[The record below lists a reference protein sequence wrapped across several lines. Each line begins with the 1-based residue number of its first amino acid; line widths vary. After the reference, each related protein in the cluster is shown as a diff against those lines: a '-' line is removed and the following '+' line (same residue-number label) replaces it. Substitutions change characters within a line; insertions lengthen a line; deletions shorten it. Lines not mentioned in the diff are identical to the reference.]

1 MERLVRFWTLSAVV
15 SWSLSLLIPALL
27 MEGEALTGYQ
37 TLLVGVLFGWM
48 SYGWAAYANLF
59 FLFAASRLW
68 DGRSPRWSIIAM
80 LALAATLP
88 LFKGSMDHSGH
99 FNRVASWGW
108 GSLLWLVSLL
118 MLATAAAVR
127 NGMLEKRGTLKVAL
141 SLGIGVLAIGGL
153 RLYQV
158 IMANQQETS
167 LYLSPGMAFTM
178 SPLCGLELTAVD
190 GPLVEPGTVVRLNMD
205 PELRSL
211 DHQPR
216 IRLWDLSNDQQA
228 GFSWASYQYGYR
240 RSLKVQVD
248 TPPDGPVLEVHKE
261 LGGAVIRLWNKPGG
275 RVLYEQRLRAVSSV
289 SGRPR
294 YCPMDSWNDLRDGY
308 DTRLYRALGQDQ
320 QMPVREPLREE
331 LARTPCNLGTEDLDG
346 IKGLR
351 LWDGR
356 KVILEPD
363 ADRMLPG
370 FCSESYVALVSA
382 ENHSKA
388 EKNELTAWV
397 TVFDRRTLRPLA
409 DFSNQRSCGT
419 EEKCNAAPGNI
430 IKGVQIA
437 NKQLVVESQIGNIVA
452 PRLGE

>member
-15 SWSLSLLIPALL
+15 SWSLSLLLPAFL
-27 MEGEALTGYQ
+27 MDGDAPLIGYH
-37 TLLVGVLFGWM
+37 TLLLGTLFGWM
-48 SYGWAAYANLF
+48 TYGWAAYANLF

-68 DGRSPRWSIIAM
+68 NGRSPRWSIIAM

-88 LFKGSMDHSGH
+88 FFEDIQNSR
-99 FNRVASWGW
+99 RVVSWGW

-141 SLGIGVLAIGGL
+141 SLGIGVLALGGL

-158 IMANQQETS
+158 IIANQQETS

-178 SPLCGLELTAVD
+178 SPLCDLELTAVD
-190 GPLVEPGTVVRLNMD
+190 GPLVEPGTVVRLDMD

-216 IRLWDLSNDQQA
+216 IGLWGLSNDQQA
-228 GFSWASYQYGYR
+228 GFSWAYYHYEYR

-248 TPPDGPVLEVHKE
+248 TPPDGPLLEIRKE

-275 RVLYEQRLRAVSSV
+275 RVLYEQKLRAVSSV
-289 SGRPR
+289 SGWPR

-320 QMPVREPLREE
+320 QMHVKEFLREE

-363 ADRMLPG
+363 ADRILPG
-370 FCSESYVALVSA
+370 FCSESYIALVSA
-382 ENHSKA
+382 ENHSVA

-397 TVFDRRTLRPLA
+397 TVFDRRTLQPLV
-409 DFSNQRSCGT
+409 DFSNQRSCGK
-419 EEKCNAAPGNI
+419 EERCNAAPGNI

-437 NKQLVVESQIGNIVA
+437 NKELVVESQIGNIVA